1 MYAQRAL
8 YSRKKNVCTACTLP
22 VGVGLED
29 IPLSLMLSQLL
40 LIVLLGPC
48 MFCIVYDVTY
58 MQYVARFKSIG
69 LWIDSTMLPSISSIM
84 CFSLCHPND
93 GLLYICRIGLSD
105 CRGTKTAIWYNL
117 YFSLVLNQTYSAIL
131 PTLGFGCVK
140 SLPHIHPFYYLL
152 TFL

>member
-1 MYAQRAL
+1 MHSVHCIRE
-8 YSRKKNVCTACTLP
+8 KNVCTACTLP

-69 LWIDSTMLPSISSIM
+69 LRTDLTMIPSTSSKT
-84 CFSLCHPND
+84 CFSLCHQND
-93 GLLYICRIGLSD
+93 GLLYICSIVLSD
-105 CRGTKTAIWYNL
+105 YRGTKTAIWYNL
-117 YFSLVLNQTYSAIL
+117 YLSLVLNQTYSAISPIL
-131 PTLGFGCVK
+131 PLGFGCVK
-140 SLPHIHPFYYLL
+140 SLPHIHPFYHLL